1 MPAHLLRKTFDEIR
15 DSGWFAQGKY
25 TRLFEEEVSLWCE
38 MPSVAVSSC
47 GAGLFAILRSLRKRS
62 GIAVVSPNTFFAT
75 GAMAKEAGYVVVGAD
90 CSRRDFCLTAETLA
104 QYAPAN
110 TDVVIL
116 THVGGGVAHD
126 YLNIAAWCNK
136 HEVYLVE
143 DAAHA
148 LGAGTDGMYAPC
160 AGWLGTAAVF
170 SCYATKAV
178 PIGEGGVVVSQSAE
192 LVEKVRQFC
201 NYGKRMQDGR
211 VRYNGVGFNLRMS
224 EWQAAIG
231 YLQMKRLPE
240 ILEKRAAAAHA
251 LKRIVAPLVT
261 SDYSN
266 WYKFIAPVE
275 YPAKR
280 VTGQV
285 YAASDQ
291 LTSAMSLAGEYPNA
305 AWVAANHICLP
316 IEEGLYE
323 GMSDGEIG
331 SYLESAP
338 CR

>member
-1 MPAHLLRKTFDEIR
+1 MPKLGMPAHLLRRTFDEIK

-62 GIAVVSPNTFFAT
+62 GIAVVCPNTFFAT

-90 CSRRDFCLTAETLA
+90 CSRRDFCLTAEMLDKS
-104 QYAPAN
+104 APGN

-143 DAAHA
+143 DGAHA

-160 AGWLGTAAVF
+160 AGWLGTAAAF

-178 PIGEGGVVVSQSAE
+178 PIGEGVVVFASLAFDVRVDEFVDEIDE
-192 LVEKVRQFC
+192 LLREFGGYVIEEDTD
-201 NYGKRMQDGR
+201 YEATGG
-211 VRYNGVGFNLRMS
+211 GVDAGFHDM
-224 EWQAAIG
+224 
-231 YLQMKRLPE
+231 
-240 ILEKRAAAAHA
+240 AAASV
-251 LKRIVAPLVT
+251 R
-261 SDYSN
+261 SN
-266 WYKFIAPVE
+266 P
-275 YPAKR
+275 P
-280 VTGQV
+280 
-285 YAASDQ
+285 
-291 LTSAMSLAGEYPNA
+291 
-305 AWVAANHICLP
+305 
-316 IEEGLYE
+316 EEGR
-323 GMSDGEIG
+323 G
-331 SYLESAP
+331 AV
-338 CR
+338 